1 MTFTVIIPTLN
12 EAGVIDMTLL
22 VTGRLGFHD
31 IVVVDGGSTDDT
43 KALVES
49 AAART
54 KPSVCI
60 RLLSSEAG
68 RARQLN
74 VGAAACTA
82 DVLLFLHADTHLPTA
97 ARHLMEQALV
107 NPATLGGRFDVRFD
121 RPSVW
126 GKVVSTL
133 MNVRSRISRIS
144 TGDQAIFVRR
154 AIFERLGGFSDIPI
168 MEDID
173 FTTRLKRAGEIAA
186 IREPVTTSFRRWEQ
200 QGPLRTILLMW
211 CLRFLYWIG
220 VSPHRLAQFYSAVR

>member
-1 MTFTVIIPTLN
+1 VTFTVIIPTLN
-12 EAGVIDMTLL
+12 EAAVINMTLV
-22 VTGRLGFHD
+22 VTAGLGFHD
-31 IVVVDGGSTDDT
+31 IIVVDGGSTDDT
-43 KALVES
+43 KALVDS

-54 KPSVCI
+54 GQSVCI

-82 DVLLFLHADTHLPTA
+82 DVLLFLHADTHLPAT

-107 NPATLGGRFDVRFD
+107 DPAILGGRFDVRFD
-121 RPSVW
+121 HPSMW

-133 MNVRSRISRIS
+133 MNLRSRISRIS

-154 AIFERLGGFSDIPI
+154 ANFERLGGFSDIPI

>member
-1 MTFTVIIPTLN
+1 VTFTVIIPTLN

-22 VTGRLGFHD
+22 LTARLGFHD
-31 IVVVDGGSTDDT
+31 IIVVDGGSTDDT

-54 KPSVCI
+54 GKSVSI

-82 DVLLFLHADTHLPTA
+82 DVLLFLHADTHLPAA
-97 ARHLMEQALV
+97 ARHLMEQALGD
-107 NPATLGGRFDVRFD
+107 PAILGGRFDVRFD
-121 RPSVW
+121 RPSMW

-154 AIFERLGGFSDIPI
+154 AIFDEVIIGVEAGARYHVTSGGNEVPAFVDRHVDVDRFEQRSTDEP
-168 MEDID
+168 
-173 FTTRLKRAGEIAA
+173 AAEIAQNFIA
-186 IREPVTTSFRRWEQ
+186 
-200 QGPLRTILLMW
+200 GALPLFQMKNH
-211 CLRFLYWIG
+211 
-220 VSPHRLAQFYSAVR
+220 V

>member
-22 VTGRLGFHD
+22 VTARLGLHD
-31 IVVVDGGSTDDT
+31 ILVVDGGSTDDT

-54 KPSVCI
+54 EPSVCI

-107 NPATLGGRFDVRFD
+107 DPATLGGRFDVRFD
-121 RPSVW
+121 RPSMW

-200 QGPLRTILLMW
+200 QGLLRTILLMW
-211 CLRFLYWIG
+211 
-220 VSPHRLAQFYSAVR
+220 

>member
-1 MTFTVIIPTLN
+1 MTFTVVIPTLN

-22 VTGRLGFHD
+22 VTARLGFHD
-31 IVVVDGGSTDDT
+31 IIVVDGGSTDDT

-49 AAART
+49 ATAHT
-54 KPSVCI
+54 GQSVCI
-60 RLLSSEAG
+60 RLLSSESG

-74 VGAAACTA
+74 VGAAASNA
-82 DVLLFLHADTHLPTA
+82 DVLLFLHADTHLPAA
-97 ARHLMEQALV
+97 ARQLMEQAFV
-107 NPATLGGRFDVRFD
+107 DPAILGGRFDVRFD
-121 RPSVW
+121 RPWMW

-144 TGDQAIFVRR
+144 TGDQGIFVRR
-154 AIFERLGGFSDIPI
+154 AIFERLGGFSEIPI
-168 MEDID
+168 MEDIE

-220 VSPHRLAQFYSAVR
+220 VSPNRLAQFYSAVR

>member
-1 MTFTVIIPTLN
+1 MN
-12 EAGVIDMTLL
+12 ESGIIDMTLV
-22 VTGRLGFHD
+22 VTARLGFHD
-31 IVVVDGGSTDDT
+31 IIVVDGGSTDDT
-43 KALVES
+43 RVLVES

-54 KPSVCI
+54 GKSACI

-82 DVLLFLHADTHLPTA
+82 DVLLFLHADTHLPATA
-97 ARHLMEQALV
+97 KHLMEQALDD
-107 NPATLGGRFDVRFD
+107 PAILGGRFDVRFD
-121 RPSVW
+121 RPSIW

-168 MEDID
+168 MEDVD
-173 FTTRLKRAGEIAA
+173 FTTRLKRTGEIAA
-186 IREPVTTSFRRWEQ
+186 IREQVTTSFRRWEQ

-220 VSPHRLAQFYSAVR
+220 VSPHRLAQFYTAVR